1 MVLDE
6 FLNLKHFGQI
16 TRGQEKFIV
25 DTKNQKP
32 DFAGADQ
39 SVITLG
45 LALKRVDV
53 TKTCCDKKNAEI

>member
-6 FLNLKHFGQI
+6 FLNIKHFGQI

-45 LALKRVDV
+45 LA
-53 TKTCCDKKNAEI
+53 